1 MELIKRSIQKDNIP
15 TQNAFWSFR
24 LCKETLIELQQEMN
38 KQINTGQDFN
48 TSFSITD
55 GKSRHK
61 ISTNIKDVRTT
72 THQ

>member
-1 MELIKRSIQKDNIP
+1 MK
-15 TQNAFWSFR
+15 
-24 LCKETLIELQQEMN
+24 LQQEMN

-72 THQ
+72 THQFDLNNIFGILPQRQ